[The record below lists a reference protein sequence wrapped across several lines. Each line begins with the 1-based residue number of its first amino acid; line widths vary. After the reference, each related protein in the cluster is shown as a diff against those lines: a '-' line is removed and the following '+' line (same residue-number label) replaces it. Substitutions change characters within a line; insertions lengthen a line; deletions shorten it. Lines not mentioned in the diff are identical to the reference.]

1 MVTLTSTITL
11 HCPGCQSR
19 RVVKAGA
26 SSKPACIGAATSATS
41 APTVIKRSA
50 SIRAQLRTPTSSS
63 NALWPP
69 CTRVARNA
77 GCAASS
83 VSVGTRWPTG
93 WKKKADELPAFE
105 TSVAPAQKGDVL
117 EADEMWSFV
126 RKKSRKRWIWF
137 MQA

>member
-1 MVTLTSTITL
+1 MAWSRSPLLLRSTA
-11 HCPGCQSR
+11 PAA
-19 RVVKAGA
+19 KAGA
-26 SSKPACIGAATSATS
+26 LSKPVRIGAVINATS
-41 APTVIKRSA
+41 APIVTRRSA
-50 SIRAQLRTPTSSS
+50 GIRAQPHTPPSSS
-63 NALWPP
+63 NACSPP
-69 CTRVARNA
+69 CMRVARNA

-93 WKKKADELPAFE
+93 WKKKGDELPAFE

-117 EADEMWSFV
+117 EADAMWSFV